1 MDFMQHCQ
9 KIKQNGFK
17 TPLAYGIAKLYKGQL
32 SNEVVSLAFSNVN
45 YKENENFYAVVYDVL
60 GLEKYKESDEFFVNL
75 SKNDLEKIIN
85 VFKDCG
91 FGFDENS
98 LQGHENLK
106 TLFFAYENSDT
117 SDFALVVIN
126 DDVKPTN
133 IYSAYLKLHLISSH
147 LPPHS
152 LKLDGVFGLLKN
164 LAWSENKPYELEYLR
179 QNKAKL
185 LFSDSYPKIDFVD
198 KFPRYLSRIVPDESV
213 RILDDSK
220 VRFGAHIAPKT
231 TIMPGASYV
240 NFNAG
245 TLGAVMVEGRISSAA
260 RVGDGSDVG
269 GGASILGVLSGTSG
283 TPISV
288 AKRCLLG
295 ANSVT
300 GISLG
305 DDCVVDAGIAVLEG
319 SKISISDDD
328 LNLIKQANK
337 NADFEGVKSNNKTI
351 IKAKNLSGLN
361 AIHFR
366 QDSINGGLVAKFNTK
381 AVKLNEDLH

>member
-1 MDFMQHCQ
+1 MDFMKYCEN
-9 KIKQNGFK
+9 IKAKDFK
-17 TPLAYGIAKLYKGQL
+17 SPLAYAIARVIRGQL
-32 SNEVVSLAFSNVN
+32 SKEIISLCFSNVN
-45 YKENENFYAVVYDVL
+45 YKENENFYAILYEVL
-60 GLEKYKESDEFFVNL
+60 DLKKHINDDEFFVSL
-75 SKNDLEKIIN
+75 SNENMVKIIDM
-85 VFKDCG
+85 FKG
-91 FGFDENS
+91 FGFSFEEKD

-106 TLFFAYENSDT
+106 TIFYANQNADEEFV
-117 SDFALVVIN
+117 LVVLN
-126 DDVKPTN
+126 DDVKPTSVC
-133 IYSAYLKLHLISSH
+133 SAYLKLHLISSH

-164 LAWSENKPYELEYLR
+164 LAWSDNKPYELEYLR

-185 LFSDSYPKIDFVD
+185 MFSGKYPKIDFVD
-198 KFPRYLSRIVPDESV
+198 KFPRYLAHIVPDDSV

-260 RVGDGSDVG
+260 RVGEGSDVG

-319 SKISISDDD
+319 SKVSISPKD
-328 LNLIKQANK
+328 LELLKEANK
-337 NADFEGVKSNNKTI
+337 DAKFEGVMSEDKLI

-361 AIHFR
+361 AMHFR
-366 QDSINGGLVAKFNTK
+366 LDSLGGGLVVKYNTK
-381 AVKLNEDLH
+381 AVKLNEALH